1 VLITIGLVILG
12 LLSFSLAFS
21 WHSRL
26 VAAKSFIE
34 PISERLGEPDTSGKK
49 QYTNC
54 DSHKWAIKNVVFGS
68 HSRFSERFRNFMMN
82 RTMTATLILGIVL
95 SMIPVIIVYL
105 LFLSFNV
112 VGASLVLI
120 FIAIYIMK
128 GPGAVEYS
136 YSLIEWQKQQDL
148 NSFNIGDLA
157 YARVSQKTIKKWIQN
172 LIIIG
177 LVSNVVAPWGEEIPI
192 ALAYITSIFIGYTYE
207 NIFVPISGIS
217 MPFALTL
224 FFMIGPLLIM
234 LAGYAIILLK
244 KKILKD

>member
-1 VLITIGLVILG
+1 
-12 LLSFSLAFS
+12 
-21 WHSRL
+21 
-26 VAAKSFIE
+26 
-34 PISERLGEPDTSGKK
+34 
-49 QYTNC
+49 
-54 DSHKWAIKNVVFGS
+54 
-68 HSRFSERFRNFMMN
+68 
-82 RTMTATLILGIVL
+82 MTATLILGIVL